1 MNRFNFPSAPSRRVR
16 PTAQQQP
23 GDASGDALPQQPQRG
38 PAQRRAASQQADD
51 WPTEPQQPYEQ
62 RHQQPYQP
70 QHGQPGAQPYPQQ
83 PPQQR
88 QPHQQQPYEQ
98 PGYGQ
103 PRHGGQPGRQ
113 PQPRPGYEPPADP
126 YAPHSPRIE
135 PVQPQHDEP
144 EPAPAAHN
152 PLVRPYAM
160 TGGRT
165 RPRYQLAIEALVS
178 TTADPSQLQGQL
190 PEHQRI
196 CHLCREIKSVA
207 EISALLSIPLG
218 VSRILVADLA
228 EAGLVAIHQPGGDE
242 TAGGQPDVTLLERV
256 LSGLRKL

>member
-1 MNRFNFPSAPSRRVR
+1 MATPPGGHPYDGGRQVPGERARNHFNSPSTPGGNGGQGGRRDGGEQPYQPR
-16 PTAQQQP
+16 QQP
-23 GDASGDALPQQPQRG
+23 YQQ
-38 PAQRRAASQQADD
+38 
-51 WPTEPQQPYEQ
+51 PQQPYGQ
-62 RHQQPYQP
+62 QQSYGQGQQQPY
-70 QHGQPGAQPYPQQ
+70 GQQQSYGQGQQ
-83 PPQQR
+83 PPQYG
-88 QPHQQQPYEQ
+88 QQP
-98 PGYGQ
+98 
-103 PRHGGQPGRQ
+103 
-113 PQPRPGYEPPADP
+113 
-126 YAPHSPRIE
+126 PRIQ
-135 PVQPQHDEP
+135 PVQPAQPRRHQEP
-144 EPAPAAHN
+144 EYAAHN

-178 TTADPSQLQGQL
+178 TTADPSRLQGQL

-196 CHLCREIKSVA
+196 CRLCFEIKSVA

-218 VSRILVADLA
+218 VARILVADLA

>member
-1 MNRFNFPSAPSRRVR
+1 MATPPSGYPYGSGQQSGPQGETHHNRFNFPSAPSRR
-16 PTAQQQP
+16 
-23 GDASGDALPQQPQRG
+23 PQR
-38 PAQRRAASQQADD
+38 P
-51 WPTEPQQPYEQ
+51 
-62 RHQQPYQP
+62 
-70 QHGQPGAQPYPQQ
+70 Q
-83 PPQQR
+83 PPQQQR
-88 QPHQQQPYEQ
+88 PERPQHRSYDSQPYE
-98 PGYGQ
+98 PSVYE
-103 PRHGGQPGRQ
+103 Q
-113 PQPRPGYEPPADP
+113 PQA
-126 YAPHSPRIE
+126 PRIQ
-135 PVQPQHDEP
+135 PVQPQRQAP
-144 EPAPAAHN
+144 EPSPVGGAHN

-178 TTADPSQLQGQL
+178 TTADPSRLQGQL

-218 VSRILVADLA
+218 VARILVADLA
-228 EAGLVAIHQPGGDE
+228 EAGLVAIHQPGGDD

>member
-1 MNRFNFPSAPSRRVR
+1 MTAPTGGHPYEGGQRVPGEQGGHRFDTPSVPGRQGSNEPYQPYR
-16 PTAQQQP
+16 PYQQQDSQGGWQQQP
-23 GDASGDALPQQPQRG
+23 QQQQQRSGWPQQQPQRY
-38 PAQRRAASQQADD
+38 DD
-51 WPTEPQQPYEQ
+51 PSSRIQPV
-62 RHQQPYQP
+62 
-70 QHGQPGAQPYPQQ
+70 
-83 PPQQR
+83 QR
-88 QPHQQQPYEQ
+88 Q
-98 PGYGQ
+98 
-103 PRHGGQPGRQ
+103 
-113 PQPRPGYEPPADP
+113 A
-126 YAPHSPRIE
+126 
-135 PVQPQHDEP
+135 P
-144 EPAPAAHN
+144 EPSAPEAHN

-178 TTADPSQLQGQL
+178 TTADPSRLQGQL

-196 CHLCREIKSVA
+196 CRLCIEIKSVA

-218 VSRILVADLA
+218 VARILVADLA